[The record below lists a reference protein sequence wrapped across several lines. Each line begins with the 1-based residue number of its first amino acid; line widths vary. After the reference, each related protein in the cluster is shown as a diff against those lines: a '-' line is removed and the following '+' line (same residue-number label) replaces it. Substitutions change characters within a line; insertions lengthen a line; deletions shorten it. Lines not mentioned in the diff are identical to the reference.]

1 MAQSYDAAVVGG
13 GPGGYVAAIRASQLG
28 LKTVCVEAKHLGG
41 ICLNWGCIPTKSLLK
56 NAEVW
61 ETVQHA
67 ADYGVTIDNA
77 SFDFQAII
85 RRSRGIAERM
95 SKGVAFLFK
104 KYNVTHI
111 PARGQLLGQGKLGLF
126 DTDGAQTG
134 TIEAKHIIM
143 ATGARPRSI
152 PGIDFDGRK
161 TISYF
166 EAMSLDKLPESLI
179 VLGAGAIGVEFAY
192 FYNAL
197 GTKVTIVEMLPHLLP
212 IEDEDVSKELERA
225 FRKRKIALKTS
236 TKVESIENTDSG
248 VKVHLSSKKGE
259 EILEGD
265 LALMSVGVRGNI
277 ENIGLETAG
286 VQLERG
292 YIKTDEYYRT
302 NVEGVY
308 AIGDVIGPPWLA
320 HVASAEGITCIEALA
335 GKNPPPV
342 NYGNIPGCTY
352 CQPQVASV
360 GLTEQKAHELGHEVK
375 IGKFPFTASGKAV
388 AAGQAQG
395 FVKMVFDAK
404 YGELLGTH
412 IIGPE
417 ATELIAEAA
426 LGRTLET
433 TEHELI
439 KTVHAHPT
447 LSEALM
453 EAAAAAYGE
462 SVNF

>member
-1 MAQSYDAAVVGG
+1 MAQSFDVVVVGG

-28 LKTVCVEAKHLGG
+28 FSTACIEAKHLGG

-67 ADYGVTIDNA
+67 EEYGLKFDNV
-77 SFDFQAII
+77 SFDFTKII
-85 RRSRGIAERM
+85 ARSRGIADRM

-104 KYNVTHI
+104 KYKVTHI
-111 PARGQLLGQGKLGLF
+111 EAYGKLLGKGRLGTYDREGKKL
-126 DTDGAQTG
+126 DE
-134 TIEAKHIIM
+134 IEAKHIIL

-152 PGIDFDGRK
+152 PGIEIDREK
-161 TISYF
+161 VISYF
-166 EAMSLDKLPESLI
+166 EAMSLPKRPERLI

-197 GTKVTIVEMLPHLLP
+197 GTQVTIVEMLDHLLP

-225 FRKRKIALKTS
+225 FRKKKIAIKTKS
-236 TKVESIENTDSG
+236 KVQGIEKTADGVRVTVSG
-248 VKVHLSSKKGE
+248 DKGE
-259 EILEGD
+259 EVLEGD
-265 LALMSVGVRGNI
+265 VALMAVGVQGNVD
-277 ENIGLETAG
+277 NIGLEEAG

-292 YIKTDEYYRT
+292 YIKVDEYYRT
-302 NVEGVY
+302 NIDGVY
-308 AIGDVIGPPWLA
+308 AIGDVVGPPWLA
-320 HVASAEGITCIEALA
+320 HVASAEGLTCVEAIA
-335 GKNPPPV
+335 GKHPVPV
-342 NYGNIPGCTY
+342 NYDNIPGCTY

-360 GLTEQKAHELGHEVK
+360 GLTEKKARELGYELK

-388 AAGQAQG
+388 AAGHAEG
-395 FVKMVFDAK
+395 FVKMIFDAK

-412 IIGPE
+412 IIGAE

-433 TEHELI
+433 TEHELL

-453 EAAAAAYGE
+453 EATAVAYDE